1 MSGANLDASL
11 YLFNAIKF
19 MNGILL
25 TAKKFVFEY
34 QMCGYIF
41 SLIRNSTH
49 MFVYSKQKS
58 KKNICLSLFCLQH
71 IAQDQIQPHF
81 IRSPKKC
88 LILNEKSNIDV
99 SIPT

>member
-49 MFVYSKQKS
+49 VCLFETKIKQKNQKKHLS
-58 KKNICLSLFCLQH
+58 FSVLLATHCPRPDPAAFYSFAKKN
-71 IAQDQIQPHF
+71 
-81 IRSPKKC
+81 
-88 LILNEKSNIDV
+88 V
-99 SIPT
+99 